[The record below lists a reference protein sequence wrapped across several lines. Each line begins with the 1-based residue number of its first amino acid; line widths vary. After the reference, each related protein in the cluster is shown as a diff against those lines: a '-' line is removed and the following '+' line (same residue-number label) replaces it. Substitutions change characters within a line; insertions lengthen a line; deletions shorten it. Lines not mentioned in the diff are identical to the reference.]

1 MRRKEIEQDVPLSYN
16 FLVKTSLT
24 AALKQ
29 VSDILSDD
37 NPDND
42 ESATCGKLGALINQV
57 NANERRDT
65 LTADQANILRTQA
78 EDIKDAL
85 DC

>member
-1 MRRKEIEQDVPLSYN
+1 VKLTSRLSDS
-16 FLVKTSLT
+16 KTSLT

-29 VSDILSDD
+29 VSNILSDK
-37 NPDND
+37 NPNND
-42 ESATCGKLGALINQV
+42 ESAACGRLGAFINQI

-65 LTADQANILRTQA
+65 LTADQADELRTQA
-78 EDIKDAL
+78 EEVRSQLL